1 MIVISSLD
9 NDKVKKLRKLQMK
22 KYRDRYNEYIVEGLH
37 LVYEAY
43 KIGVLD
49 ELILLEGEN
58 LPLPVPYTY
67 YSKNVIKKVSV
78 MDTPSTVMGL
88 CHKRE
93 KDEIVGN
100 RILILDDIQD
110 PGNLGT
116 IIRSAVAFNIDTIVL
131 SNNTVDLYNSKV
143 LRATQG
149 MFFHTNIIIRNVF
162 EIVALLRN
170 INIPIYGTDVNG
182 GVDARSLTEDDKKR
196 FALIIG
202 NEGNGVKKELNDL
215 CDKKLYIKMR
225 KDVESLN
232 VAIAGSILLYE
243 LGM

>member
-1 MIVISSLD
+1 MLYTSTQNEKIKNLH
-9 NDKVKKLRKLQMK
+9 KLNNK
-22 KYRDRYNEYIVEGLH
+22 KYRDETSLFLIEGEH
-37 LVYEAY
+37 LVLEAY
-43 KIGVLD
+43 KKGYLKELLLEENTNLDIAVPTSYLARNVMKFISELDNPSNIMGVCNKLIEQEELGNKILVLD
-49 ELILLEGEN
+49 
-58 LPLPVPYTY
+58 
-67 YSKNVIKKVSV
+67 NV
-78 MDTPSTVMGL
+78 
-88 CHKRE
+88 
-93 KDEIVGN
+93 
-100 RILILDDIQD
+100 QD

-116 IIRSAVAFNIDTIVL
+116 IIRSSVAFNIDTIIL
-131 SNNTVDLYNSKV
+131 SDDTVDLYNSKV

-182 GVDARSLTEDDKKR
+182 GVDARSLTDDDKKR